1 MDGQQLFFLIAALVV
16 VAMIVIWALVG
27 RSGGTGQHDAGHDHG
42 HGHDDHGHAAVEAP
56 PAIVPT
62 MGAAL
67 DPTVAPLST
76 ADVDAQIAA
85 QAQEAQASGTPRIAA
100 AIGEPDDLRKIKGI
114 GPKLNTLLGELG
126 VSRYDQ
132 IATWTAADVAE
143 VDPYLGTFKGRIT
156 RDAWIEQAGF
166 LAKGDIAGFE
176 AKFGKL

>member
-1 MDGQQLFFLIAALVV
+1 MDGQQLFFLIAALVI
-16 VAMIVIWALVG
+16 VAMIIIWALVG
-27 RSGGTGQHDAGHDHG
+27 RGGSAGSSGDDSGHDHG
-42 HGHDDHGHAAVEAP
+42 HAAIEAP
-56 PAIVPT
+56 PAIIPT

-76 ADVDAQIAA
+76 ADVDAEIAA
-85 QAQEAQASGTPRIAA
+85 QAQEASASGKPRIAA

-126 VSRYDQ
+126 VARYDQ
-132 IATWTAADVAE
+132 IATWTAADIAE

>member
-27 RSGGTGQHDAGHDHG
+27 RKSGGVTTGHDSG
-42 HGHDDHGHAAVEAP
+42 HHDDHGHAAIDAP
-56 PAIVPT
+56 PAFVPT
-62 MGAAL
+62 VGAAL

-76 ADVDAQIAA
+76 ADVDAQIAQ
-85 QAQEAQASGTPRIAA
+85 QAHEAATTGKPRIAA
-100 AIGEPDDLRKIKGI
+100 AIGDADDLRKIKGI

-132 IATWTAADVAE
+132 IAAWTAQDVAE
-143 VDPYLGTFKGRIT
+143 IDPYLGTFKGRIV

-166 LAKGDIAGFE
+166 LARGDIAGFE